1 MCQSCWC
8 RDVCQPEWIFIQHLA
23 HDGVNFLSWL
33 VLGHPR
39 SHYVVRLFHSV
50 NGAVISWKWEF
61 WLAAAPAHISLHLS
75 CLQTPLPFCFALMR
89 AHTQQLP
96 TGRQRCYC
104 CTSAPFFPIPVHC
117 GIVAGVVIATV
128 MQWPPSWNRFRF
140 YLLGGRSRSDIPE
153 EKGGLI
159 FFFFR
164 EKVCHP

>member
-39 SHYVVRLFHSV
+39 SHYLVRLFHSV

-89 AHTQQLP
+89 AHTAASYWPPALLLLHQRTLLP
-96 TGRQRCYC
+96 H
-104 CTSAPFFPIPVHC
+104 TSALWDSGWSCYSNCYAMASLLKSVSFLPPRWEES
-117 GIVAGVVIATV
+117 
-128 MQWPPSWNRFRF
+128 QWYSR
-140 YLLGGRSRSDIPE
+140 GKGRVD
-153 EKGGLI
+153 L
-159 FFFFR
+159 FFFFSF
-164 EKVCHP
+164 